1 MTGRTPAIEF
11 RDVGKTYL
19 ARDGSRVEG
28 LRAVSLA
35 VQGAEFVALIG
46 PSGCGK
52 STLLKLTAGL
62 IDAGA
67 GEVRV
72 LGRPPAEAKAARA
85 FGFVFQDPVLLP
97 WRTALENVQLL
108 LEVTGVARAERAE
121 RARALLELVGLADFG
136 DKLPSELSGGM
147 QQRVGIARALS
158 LDPAILLMDEPFGAL
173 DEITRDRM
181 NQELLALWEKTRK
194 TVLFVT
200 HSIAEAVFLADRVV
214 VLSPHPGTV
223 RAVIGIDVPR
233 PRLDDVKDTPAF
245 HGHVRRLR
253 MLLRDDLPLADPA

>member
-1 MTGRTPAIEF
+1 MMPRTLAIEF
-11 RDVGKTYL
+11 RGVGKTYL

-28 LRAVSLA
+28 LRDVSLA
-35 VQGAEFVALIG
+35 VQEAEFVALIG

-67 GEVRV
+67 GEIRV

-97 WRTALENVQLL
+97 WRTASENVQLL
-108 LEVTGVARAERAE
+108 LEVTGVGRAERVD
-121 RARALLELVGLADFG
+121 RARGLLELVGLADFG
-136 DKLPSELSGGM
+136 EKLPSELSGGM

-223 RAVIGIDVPR
+223 RAVV
-233 PRLDDVKDTPAF
+233 
-245 HGHVRRLR
+245 
-253 MLLRDDLPLADPA
+253 

>member
-11 RDVGKTYL
+11 RGVGKTYL

-28 LRAVSLA
+28 LRDVSLA
-35 VQGAEFVALIG
+35 VQEAEFVALIG

-67 GEVRV
+67 GEIRV
-72 LGRPPAEAKAARA
+72 LGRLPAEAKAARA

-97 WRTALENVQLL
+97 WRTASENVQLL
-108 LEVTGVARAERAE
+108 LEVTGVGRAERAE
-121 RARALLELVGLADFG
+121 RARALLELVGLTNFG
-136 DKLPSELSGGM
+136 EKLPSELSGGM

-200 HSIAEAVFLADRVV
+200 HSIAEAVFLADRVM

-223 RAVIGIDVPR
+223 RAVVGIDVPR

-245 HGHVRRLR
+245 HDHVRRLR
-253 MLLRDDLPLADPA
+253 MLIRDDAPVERPA